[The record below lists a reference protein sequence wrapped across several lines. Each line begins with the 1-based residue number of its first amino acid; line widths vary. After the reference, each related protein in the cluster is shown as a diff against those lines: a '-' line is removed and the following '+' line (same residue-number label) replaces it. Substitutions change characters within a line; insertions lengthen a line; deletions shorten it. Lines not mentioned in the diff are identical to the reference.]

1 MKTINNPMYF
11 KIFFMG
17 RLYALIC
24 SFGEC
29 CLRASCIVLWYRNN
43 SRLILNITTNPS
55 EVIVSA
61 ELNRLSTINGLMRA
75 KNLLDVVLALG
86 DKKVFYIDRSLPIA
100 LKSLK
105 NDKAHKDRC

>member
-1 MKTINNPMYF
+1 
-11 KIFFMG
+11 
-17 RLYALIC
+17 
-24 SFGEC
+24 
-29 CLRASCIVLWYRNN
+29 
-43 SRLILNITTNPS
+43 
-55 EVIVSA
+55 VSA